1 LNSSQERYKTRKHI
15 ASSFSLKNLRYA
27 QEIIYKA
34 LEVLGSILER
44 HESESNPI
52 DISTAVLHLSF
63 DIITESSFN
72 TNFDTQRA
80 YDESLRLH
88 NGDHSGDHKEPNE
101 GLQFF
106 HDNVLFTKECMKHT
120 LNPFR
125 KFFFWLPESREAE
138 DRRQNIIRFST
149 RLMEAYARPS
159 SEEREDLSIMGR
171 IMSCQYPDEKSRIQ
185 DILVFLVGGHETS
198 SHTISFLLLALVR
211 HPEVL
216 RKLQCE
222 LDALI
227 PTASKHNS
235 ELFPTASA
243 LLNLPYLD
251 MCIRESLRLWP
262 VAGAGPKRILVQDVE
277 YEGMTL
283 PKGSIFHAHFYSMFR
298 QPWIDRAEEFL
309 PERWE
314 ETNPQLP
321 HLKSML
327 MPFNVGTRQCIGQN
341 LAKMELAMVTAYLT
355 RFFDFELLSEPSTDV
370 FLTVKAHNVVCRIKS
385 R

>member
-1 LNSSQERYKTRKHI
+1 LNSSQERYKIRKHI
-15 ASSFSLKNLRYA
+15 ASSFSLKNLKYTQR
-27 QEIIYKA
+27 IIYKA
-34 LEVLGSILER
+34 LEVLGTILER
-44 HESESNPI
+44 HENESNPI
-52 DISTAVLHLSF
+52 DISTAILHLSF

-72 TNFDTQRA
+72 TNFNTQRSH
-80 YDESLRLH
+80 DESLNRCE
-88 NGDHSGDHKEPNE
+88 DHAEEKNE

-125 KFFFWLPESREAE
+125 KYFFWLSESREAE
-138 DRRQNIIRFST
+138 QRRQNIIKFSS
-149 RLMEAYARPS
+149 RLMESYVKPP
-159 SEEREDLSIMGR
+159 EVEDDLSIMGR
-171 IMSCQYPDEKSRIQ
+171 IMSCQYADEKSRLQ
-185 DILVFLVGGHETS
+185 DIIVFLVGGHETS
-198 SHTISFLLLALVR
+198 SHTISFLLLALIR
-211 HPEVL
+211 HPQVL
-216 RKLQCE
+216 HKLHTE

-227 PTASKHNS
+227 PTASKHSS

-251 MCIRESLRLWP
+251 MCIKESLRLWP
-262 VAGAGPKRILVQDVE
+262 VAGGGPKRILVKDVE
-277 YEGMTL
+277 YHGMAL

-321 HLKSML
+321 DLKAML

-341 LAKMELAMVTAYLT
+341 LAKMEMAMVTAYLM
-355 RFFDFELLSEPSTDV
+355 RFFDFELLSDPSTDI
-370 FLTVKAHNVVCRIKS
+370 FLTVKATNVVCRIKS